1 MDRIFYKSAVSD
13 AYTGYPIYIF
23 DTSYLP
29 VPEEVD
35 YDLFVPALMVLLPEE
50 PYVVVMF
57 SGGLNKINWIWG
69 IKFLR
74 SFLSPDSKNVR
85 NIDNLH
91 MMIAVHESW
100 FVRSLSQIFTN
111 FAFSKWANLNF
122 LSDSRKKNL
131 LVSCSTLRE
140 LHSYVDITTLKLS
153 LNVYIHDAQISMSP
167 DLDLTPAP
175 VSVVSALTTFDSHE
189 FPLFYHHF
197 YQVFHIVNTYADNVE
212 LLFHRPGNKLHTSI
226 LYSCMMRNQLVW
238 INDWDLNCIA
248 SCFKKL
254 LRELHGPLIAV
265 DLIPLPI
272 RDDLEYTSSVFSLLM
287 QQKYANEVL
296 FQILELCH
304 RVITNTAVTKHT
316 LSTLLKSLCTVL
328 THEPIMQQNKFRI
341 AVSLRFFKNLVHQW
355 PTIRLSYKDRFHSVE
370 DIVENK
376 ITKQNIDQLFI
387 SYDMT
392 MEDASDDDHLEK
404 SISSDNVESLELN
417 SMYLAV
423 LGDSLKDID
432 PDFLNTGTS
441 SLPLTNSSHPSEPD
455 GVPLKHPKQ
464 TLSKQTLPPLPPK
477 PRRPVTGNDSE
488 ARELLFKVDDNE
500 NENIQEEFV
509 QVEHPNENDIV
520 KENKTNNESDS
531 ENKSM
536 GFLDRLSSLN
546 LNLKAKKPEVTFQF
560 PPQKYKFERK
570 ESVSKFQVPEQLPK
584 TQVKKPVVRGR
595 KVGELTRLYEERAEA
610 MHILQGM

>member
-74 SFLSPDSKNVR
+74 SFLSPDSRNVR
-85 NIDNLH
+85 SVDNLH

-153 LNVYIHDAQISMSP
+153 LNVYIHDAQISASP
-167 DLDLTPAP
+167 DLDLSPAP
-175 VSVVSALTTFDSHE
+175 ASVVSALTTFDSQE

-212 LLFHRPGNKLHTSI
+212 LLFHRPGNKLHTAI

-248 SCFKKL
+248 SCFKRL
-254 LRELHGPLIAV
+254 LRELHGPLIEV

-272 RDDLEYTSSVFSLLM
+272 KDDIAYTSSVFALLM
-287 QQKYANEVL
+287 EQKYANEVL

-341 AVSLRFFKNLVHQW
+341 AVSLRFFKNLVDQW
-355 PTIRLSYKDRFHSVE
+355 PTIRLAYKDRFHSVE
-370 DIVENK
+370 DIVEKK

-392 MEDASDDDHLEK
+392 MEDASDESFLEK
-404 SISSDNVESLELN
+404 SVESDTVSSHDLI
-417 SMYLAV
+417 SMNAV
-423 LGDSLKDID
+423 EEEPLKMSESETTSIGTVSNHSKNHRDVLPTGFERAAGENLVENIETETERAKEMRNQFEHSREGSFDEDHQDSQDSH
-432 PDFLNTGTS
+432 NTS
-441 SLPLTNSSHPSEPD
+441 SED
-455 GVPLKHPKQ
+455 
-464 TLSKQTLPPLPPK
+464 K
-477 PRRPVTGNDSE
+477 P
-488 ARELLFKVDDNE
+488 
-500 NENIQEEFV
+500 I
-509 QVEHPNENDIV
+509 
-520 KENKTNNESDS
+520 
-531 ENKSM
+531 

-546 LNLKAKKPEVTFQF
+546 INIMPKKPEVTFQF

-570 ESVSKFQVPEQLPK
+570 ESIPRFQVPEKAPK
-584 TQVKKPVVRGR
+584 AQVKKPVVRGR
-595 KVGELTRLYEERAEA
+595 KVGELTRLFEERAEA

>member
-74 SFLSPDSKNVR
+74 SFLSPDSRNVR
-85 NIDNLH
+85 SVDNLH

-175 VSVVSALTTFDSHE
+175 TSVVSALTTFDSQE

-254 LRELHGPLIAV
+254 LKELHGPLIAV

-272 RDDLEYTSSVFSLLM
+272 KDDIEYTSSVFALLM
-287 QQKYANEVL
+287 EQKYANEVL
-296 FQILELCH
+296 FQILELC
-304 RVITNTAVTKHT
+304 RRIIDNTAITKHS

-341 AVSLRFFKNLVHQW
+341 AVSLRFFKNLVDQW
-355 PTIRLSYKDRFHSVE
+355 PTIRLSYEDRFHSVE

-392 MEDASDDDHLEK
+392 MEDGTDDSILEN
-404 SISSDNVESLELN
+404 SVSSDSVDSHDLN
-417 SMYLAV
+417 SMYMAV
-423 LGDSLKDID
+423 EENLLRNLEPNFTVTSNEPSRPDNREEQVTREFKLKITE
-432 PDFLNTGTS
+432 N
-441 SLPLTNSSHPSEPD
+441 
-455 GVPLKHPKQ
+455 
-464 TLSKQTLPPLPPK
+464 
-477 PRRPVTGNDSE
+477 
-488 ARELLFKVDDNE
+488 KVQRIE
-500 NENIQEEFV
+500 NERNLTQELDVQLDLHHEHFTAVKTEETGFKGNSKGFV
-509 QVEHPNENDIV
+509 
-520 KENKTNNESDS
+520 
-531 ENKSM
+531 
-536 GFLDRLSSLN
+536 DRLSSLN
-546 LNLKAKKPEVTFQF
+546 INIIPKKPEVTFQF

-570 ESVSKFQVPEQLPK
+570 ESVPRFLVPDQLPK

-595 KVGELTRLYEERAEA
+595 KVGELTKLFEERAEA